1 MSSDNNENIFA
12 GLEHLGFNETGDLN
26 LYGTQKSNIQE
37 KKTTDTNQ
45 TEEEK
50 QKSLLFDRELIC
62 PVCENSFKAR
72 SVKTSAARMQ
82 KKESDFFIRYSVINP
97 YFYDVWVCNICGY
110 ATMKIDFEK
119 IRAHQIE
126 KVQKNISQKWKG
138 ITYPEVYDLNI
149 AIERYKLALLNYC
162 VMEARSSS
170 KAMTCLKLAWMYRL
184 AEDFEN
190 EVVFLKQALE
200 GFNDAFY
207 NEDFPIYGMDRFT
220 TMYLLG
226 ELNRRTTNFDQA
238 NLWFSKIITGASIP
252 QRIKELARDQKDL
265 IKEAEDAKKAA
276 EAEVAAENEENEE
289 KPEKKG
295 FFSRFFK

>member
-1 MSSDNNENIFA
+1 MSTNSNKNLFS
-12 GLEHLGFNETGDLN
+12 GLEHLGFDETSDFD
-26 LYGTQKSNIQE
+26 LYGTQKTKNVE
-37 KKTTDTNQ
+37 KKTQEINQ

-50 QKSLLFDRELIC
+50 QKSLLFDRELVC
-62 PVCENSFKAR
+62 PVCDNSFKVR

-82 KKESDFFIRYSVINP
+82 KKESDFFIRYTIINP

-119 IRAHQIE
+119 IRTHQIE
-126 KVQKNISQKWKG
+126 KVQKSISQKWKG
-138 ITYPEVYDLNI
+138 ISYPAVYDLNI

-162 VMEARSSS
+162 VMEARSSA

-190 EVVFLKQALE
+190 EIVFLKQALE
-200 GFNDAFY
+200 GFNDAYY

-226 ELNRRTTNFDQA
+226 ELNRRTANFDQA
-238 NLWFSKIITGASIP
+238 NLWFSKIITASSIP
-252 QRIKELARDQKDL
+252 QRIKELARDQRDL
-265 IKEAEDAKKAA
+265 IKEAEDSKREADAA
-276 EAEVAAENEENEE
+276 ASVEEAENEVV
-289 KPEKKG
+289 PARKG
-295 FFSRFFK
+295 FLSRFFK